1 MILKGRKTREK
12 SKRKKGKK
20 VRQKKSKSK
29 KGKKVREK
37 SKKAKYSV
45 RSIREVKFISGD
57 FVFVVVIFP
66 PFISV

>member
-20 VRQKKSKSK
+20 VRQKSKSK

-66 PFISV
+66 PFVSV